1 MPEGTEAEQAAAA
14 AAAAAAEAESES
26 KAPAGAAL
34 QSALEKERK
43 ARKEAEA
50 EAKALR
56 DAATAR
62 EQAEMSDAERFRAEN
77 EQLKADAARHE
88 AERKANSRA
97 DLVRR
102 AAKDFEDPDDVVALL
117 RGRGELEDIDTDA
130 EAEAKVKALAKAKP
144 HLLRKAGAPDL
155 SGPGVTKV
163 LQDGLNTNG
172 ERQDIIPGEKL
183 REMSREDLAVL
194 KIRDPKLLERSMSA
208 LTGRDAAG
216 NRISA

>member
-1 MPEGTEAEQAAAA
+1 MPDETEAEKAAAA
-14 AAAAAAEAESES
+14 AVAAEAESES
-26 KAPAGAAL
+26 KATAGPAL
-34 QSALEKERK
+34 QSALDKERK

-62 EQAEMSDAERFRAEN
+62 EQAELSDAERFRVEN

-88 AERKANSRA
+88 AERKQTSRA
-97 DLVRR
+97 DMVRR
-102 AAKDFEDPDDVVALL
+102 AAKDFEDPEDVVALL

-130 EAEAKVKALAKAKP
+130 EADAKVKALAKAKP
-144 HLLRKAGAPDL
+144 HLLRQAGAPDL

-163 LQDGLNTNG
+163 LHDGLNTNG
-172 ERQDIIPGEKL
+172 QRTDIIPGDKL

-216 NRISA
+216 NRLTA